1 MAAGEAG
8 RYSTE
13 ECWRNLKLMRTVK
26 LTLKYLLALFFI
38 AAGVNHFI
46 DPAFYLKIMPPYLP
60 WHLSLV
66 YLSGVCEMVLGAA
79 LLFQRTARLAAWG
92 IIALLVA
99 VFPANIHMA
108 LNHDLYPEYNPALL
122 WARLPLQLVLMA
134 WAYWHTRRDAPEPEW
149 RATAADTVR

>member
-1 MAAGEAG
+1 
-8 RYSTE
+8 
-13 ECWRNLKLMRTVK
+13 MRTVK
-26 LTLKYLLALFFI
+26 LILKYLLAVFFI

-66 YLSGVCEMVLGAA
+66 YLSGVCEALLGAA
-79 LLFQRTARLAAWG
+79 LLFKRTARLAAWG

-108 LNHDLYPEYNPALL
+108 LNHHLYPEYNQALL

-149 RATAADTVR
+149 RATAADTAR